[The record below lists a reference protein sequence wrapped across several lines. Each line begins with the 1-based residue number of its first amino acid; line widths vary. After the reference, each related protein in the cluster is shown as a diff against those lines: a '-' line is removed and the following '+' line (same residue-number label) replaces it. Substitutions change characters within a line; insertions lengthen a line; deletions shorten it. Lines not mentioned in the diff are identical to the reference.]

1 MILNKSEYVGGR
13 GKKQRNT
20 ILIGSYVETK
30 SVIIKESNF
39 SFHYCCGI
47 PKISQVREKFL
58 YFIFFFWFVN
68 DALVQLGFIDIYKY
82 TRLTYSK

>member
-47 PKISQVREKFL
+47 PKISQVREEK
-58 YFIFFFWFVN
+58 FFFYLFYYFF
-68 DALVQLGFIDIYKY
+68 FIRLRCNHANTVIKVYIKQKY
-82 TRLTYSK
+82 